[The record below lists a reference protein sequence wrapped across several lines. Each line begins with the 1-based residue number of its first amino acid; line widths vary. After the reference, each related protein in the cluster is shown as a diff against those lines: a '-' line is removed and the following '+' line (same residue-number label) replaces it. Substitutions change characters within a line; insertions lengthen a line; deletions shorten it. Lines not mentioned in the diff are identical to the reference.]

1 MANYIINIKDSQV
14 NIRFIENSTSAGKK
28 TIGKETEEVIFSM
41 AEAHIS
47 QTLRE
52 QFEPKKRHNM
62 LLADAYQ
69 ASGMTNA
76 SNKAV
81 RLATCARWLEFAIP
95 PDGEDKRYKITKT
108 SSCHV
113 RLCPVCQWRR
123 SLNTYRNLAR
133 IYAATEIKGLKHIF
147 VTLTQK
153 NVSGDKLAAEIKKIS
168 DAYAAMMKR
177 KPFKNIVK
185 GYTRTIE
192 VTRADNGTFHPH
204 IHAIW
209 TVAASYGSKDYVS
222 QKALCKAWQDALK
235 LEYSPICDI
244 RVIRKLD
251 GKSVAEVAKYSVK
264 PSDYIDGTIEGT
276 ADIIK
281 ILDPALDGKRF
292 VSYGGI
298 VREIKQK
305 IFHEAAIEDIEAET
319 ISEAEW
325 ENWERVLYE
334 WHFSEERY
342 RKITV

>member
-1 MANYIINIKDSQV
+1 MANYIINITNSQV
-14 NIRFIENSTSAGKK
+14 NIRFNHTEDTSRS
-28 TIGKETEEVIFSM
+28 IPDQEVSSM
-41 AEAHIS
+41 AEAVIS
-47 QTLRE
+47 QVLRE

-62 LLADAYQ
+62 FLADAYQ
-69 ASGMTNA
+69 ASGMSNA

-95 PDGEDKRYKITKT
+95 PAGDDKRYKITKT

-133 IYAATEIKGLKHIF
+133 IYAAPEIKGMKHIF

-153 NVSGDKLAAEIKKIS
+153 NVPGAALAAEIKRIS
-168 DAYAAMMKR
+168 DAYAAMMRR
-177 KPFKNIVK
+177 KPFKDIVQ

-192 VTRADNGTFHPH
+192 VTRGKDGTFHPH

-209 TVAASYGSKDYVS
+209 SVKRSYGSKEYVS
-222 QKALCKAWQDALK
+222 QKYLCEEWQNALK
-235 LEYSPICDI
+235 IDYRPVCDI
-244 RVIRKLD
+244 RVIKKMD

-264 PSDYIDGTIEGT
+264 PSDYITDSIEST
-276 ADIIK
+276 ADLIT

-298 VREIKQK
+298 VREIKNRL
-305 IFHEAAIEDIEAET
+305 FHEAAIEDIEAGNL
-319 ISEAEW
+319 EAIEW

-334 WHFSEERY
+334 WHFSEQKY
-342 RKITV
+342 KKITV

>member
-1 MANYIINIKDSQV
+1 MANYIINITNSQV
-14 NIRFIENSTSAGKK
+14 SIRFNHEEDTSRS
-28 TIGKETEEVIFSM
+28 IPDQEVSSM
-41 AEAHIS
+41 AEAVIS
-47 QTLRE
+47 QVLRE

-69 ASGMTNA
+69 VSGMTNG
-76 SNKAV
+76 SSKAV

-95 PDGEDKRYKITKT
+95 PEGDDKRYKITKT

-133 IYAATEIKGLKHIF
+133 IYAAPEMKGMKHIF

-153 NVSGDKLAAEIKKIS
+153 NVLGEALADEIKRIS
-168 DAYAAMMKR
+168 DAYAAMMRR
-177 KPFKNIVK
+177 KPFKDVVK

-209 TVAASYGSKDYVS
+209 TVAASYGSKTYVS
-222 QKALCKAWQDALK
+222 QKYLCEEWQNALK
-235 LEYSPICDI
+235 IDYRPVCDI
-244 RVIRKLD
+244 RVIKKLD

-264 PSDYIDGTIEGT
+264 PSDYIDGTIDGT

-298 VREIKQK
+298 VRKIKNR
-305 IFHEAAIEDIEAET
+305 IFHEAAIEDIET
-319 ISEAEW
+319 DSIPQVEW

-334 WHFSEERY
+334 WHFSEQKY

>member
-1 MANYIINIKDSQV
+1 MANYIINIKNSQV
-14 NIRFIENSTSAGKK
+14 NIQFSGQEK
-28 TIGKETEEVIFSM
+28 THRTETEIASM
-41 AEAHIS
+41 AEAVIS
-47 QTLRE
+47 QVLRE

-76 SNKAV
+76 ANKAV

-95 PDGEDKRYKITKT
+95 PEGEDKRYKITKT

-123 SLNTYRNLAR
+123 SLNTYRNLAS
-133 IYAATEIKGLKHIF
+133 IYAAPEMKGLKHIF

-153 NVSGDKLAAEIKKIS
+153 NVLGEALADEIKKIS
-168 DAYAAMMKR
+168 DAYAAMMRR
-177 KPFKNIVK
+177 KPFKNVIK

-209 TVAASYGSKDYVS
+209 TVAASYGSKDYIS
-222 QKALCKAWQDALK
+222 QRILCETWQDALK
-235 LEYSPICDI
+235 LEYSPVCHIEKI
-244 RVIRKLD
+244 KKLD

-276 ADIIK
+276 ADLVK

-298 VREIKQK
+298 VREIKNRL
-305 IFHEAAIEDIEAET
+305 FHETALEDIEADSILE
-319 ISEAEW
+319 IEW

-334 WHFSEERY
+334 WHFSEQRY
-342 RKITV
+342 KKITV

>member
-1 MANYIINIKDSQV
+1 MANYIINITNSQV
-14 NIRFIENSTSAGKK
+14 NIRFDHAEDTSRS
-28 TIGKETEEVIFSM
+28 IQDQEISSM
-41 AEAHIS
+41 ADAVIS
-47 QTLRE
+47 QVLRE

-62 LLADAYQ
+62 ILADAYQ

-76 SNKAV
+76 ANKAV

-95 PDGEDKRYKITKT
+95 PAGDDKRYKITKT

-133 IYAATEIKGLKHIF
+133 IYAAPEMKGLKHIF

-153 NVSGDKLAAEIKKIS
+153 NVSGNALADEIKRIS
-168 DAYAAMMKR
+168 DAYAAMMRR

-192 VTRADNGTFHPH
+192 VTRAGDGTFHPH
-204 IHAIW
+204 IHTIW
-209 TVAASYGSKDYVS
+209 SVAASYGSKDYIS
-222 QKALCKAWQDALK
+222 QRALCEAWQMALALDYK
-235 LEYSPICDI
+235 PVCDI
-244 RVIRKLD
+244 RVIRKMD

-264 PSDYIDGTIEGT
+264 PSDYIDGTINGT

-298 VREIKQK
+298 VREIKNR
-305 IFHEAAIEDIEAET
+305 IFHEAAIEDIET
-319 ISEAEW
+319 DSIPQVEW

-334 WHFSEERY
+334 WHFSEQKY